1 MKAHNF
7 LVEHGSISKSHAF
20 PTRIRSQLR
29 NSLLWILETWDTH
42 NNSGK
47 QPLPS
52 GKLIEPEHCDP
63 DSRRAPEK
71 SPTAYK
77 AICIWYVMRHCKAV
91 LAENTD
97 LVSRIV
103 EILQADLEI
112 VPADLQDLKPKFG
125 RNESLQLKLW
135 KTLLQWC
142 HFGSVCRIVENI
154 SDNRIQLEDRALGF
168 IRQLERDWKEHGR
181 GLIANYSR
189 RVQPEQKLQV
199 DPSQVYLAVDE
210 EIHRLALLCQEL
222 ELTTSSNPALPE
234 PKEAVPDFATL
245 CVTTTCEKV
254 VSRKYTTR
262 FNHGP
267 GKDTDEEN
275 QLASV
280 SAPWELSCLNHHALL
295 SALLKRPEDVDGQ
308 IATKEDCFEFLQ
320 SDFTFARS
328 WDRSRANMIGEW
340 WGMEVSSVICATLL
354 ESKAAGNFF
363 GLQNQKLLL
372 MITTEQKS
380 LAQKRIRIGCP
391 LTPDPNPKAMPR
403 MGTLT

>member
-1 MKAHNF
+1 
-7 LVEHGSISKSHAF
+7 
-20 PTRIRSQLR
+20 
-29 NSLLWILETWDTH
+29 
-42 NNSGK
+42 
-47 QPLPS
+47 
-52 GKLIEPEHCDP
+52 
-63 DSRRAPEK
+63 
-71 SPTAYK
+71 
-77 AICIWYVMRHCKAV
+77 MRHCKAV
-91 LAENTD
+91 LAENTN

-103 EILQADLEI
+103 QILQDYLNT
-112 VPADLQDLKPKFG
+112 VLGDLQNLKPKFE
-125 RNESLQLKLW
+125 RSDSLQLKLG

-142 HFGSVCRIVENI
+142 HFSSIRRIVESI
-154 SDNRIQLEDRALGF
+154 LGKRTPLEDRGLNSTGQPESNGAELEFEPRKDLEGVWKTVKGDWGK
-168 IRQLERDWKEHGR
+168 LERDWKEQGKK
-181 GLIANYSR
+181 LIANYSR

-222 ELTTSSNPALPE
+222 ELTTSSNPPLPE
-234 PKEAVPDFATL
+234 SKEDFATL
-245 CVTTTCEKV
+245 CVTTTCEKAM
-254 VSRKYTTR
+254 SRKHTTR

-295 SALLKRPEDVDGQ
+295 SALLKRSEDVDRQ

-354 ESKAAGNFF
+354 ESKAAGNFSVSKIKNRF
-363 GLQNQKLLL
+363 
-372 MITTEQKS
+372 
-380 LAQKRIRIGCP
+380 
-391 LTPDPNPKAMPR
+391 
-403 MGTLT
+403 